1 MKIRIYQV
9 NENNPAAI
17 PLLFMDFQSAIRLSG
32 GKINAEYYRKT
43 FDGDVGTDS
52 LKDIFTMFNIA
63 HPEGYTGR
71 SMSVSDVIEIIRAK
85 DSSIFYFCDNIGFV
99 RIRFDSEKVQ
109 GDGNE

>member
-9 NENNPAAI
+9 NENNPAAV
-17 PLLFMDFQSAIRLSG
+17 PFLFTRYTEAIRIG
-32 GKINAEYYRKT
+32 GEIKAEHYKMT
-43 FDGDVGTDS
+43 FDGDVATDS
-52 LKDIFTMFNIA
+52 LQELFTMFNIA
-63 HPEGYTGR
+63 SPEGYTGR
-71 SMSVSDVIEIIRAK
+71 SMSVSDVIEIIRTK